1 MWIIGRIYMA
11 KVIIIGMAVSVIGI
25 FSYVQLGVEFK
36 IMWAGLNA
44 VIGGLLFG
52 FGIVLVGGCEI
63 GWMYR
68 AVEGQVYYWW
78 VGLGNVIGLTI
89 LAYYWDDFV
98 SALVIDW
105 DKINLLKIFGSMG
118 GLLVIYLL
126 LFVALMLIIGW
137 EKRFFRRAVS
147 QIVKEIV

>member
-1 MWIIGRIYMA
+1 MWIIGCIYMV
-11 KVIIIGMAVSVIGI
+11 KVIIIGMVVSVIGI

-36 IMWAGLNA
+36 IMWVGLNV

-63 GWMYR
+63 GWMYCV
-68 AVEGQVYYWW
+68 VEGQVYYWW
-78 VGLGNVIGLTI
+78 VGLGNVIGLMI
-89 LAYYWDDFV
+89 LVYYWDDFV
-98 SALVIDW
+98 LVLVIDW
-105 DKINLLKIFGSMG
+105 DKINLLKIFGLMG

-126 LFVALMLIIGW
+126 LFAVLMLIIGW
-137 EKRFFRRAVS
+137 EKCFFCCAVL